1 MQHWKEFKGSTLVLD
16 ARVYACIRMYTYF
29 FKSVYLK
36 NKLVFEK
43 RRGIKMKS
51 LVVSAR
57 SRRSSKRLQNK
68 MVREAAVFGPVDRTT
83 ISKPLGSK
91 ALGSKALS
99 SEPLGS
105 KAFGLK
111 ALGSKALS
119 SEPLGSTGSKK
130 NFYRT
135 VRNIS
140 AETESIGEVLY
151 QDTDVIYL
159 GYIGGQKFKYGQSS
173 DFKKRLLAHKK
184 PGVFSCFL
192 PLKIFPCV
200 NGVAS
205 EKKVRDYVRRQNL
218 RTNYKSRGKS
228 LREII
233 LIRDLDRLADLTA
246 AMHKFSEETPRS
258 AYIPK

>member
-1 MQHWKEFKGSTLVLD
+1 
-16 ARVYACIRMYTYF
+16 MYTYF
-29 FKSVYLK
+29 LKSVYLK
-36 NKLVFEK
+36 NKLIFEK
-43 RRGIKMKS
+43 RRGYKMKS

-68 MVREAAVFGPVDRTT
+68 VVREAAVFRPVDRTT
-83 ISKPLGSK
+83 SSKALGTK
-91 ALGSKALS
+91 ALGSKAL
-99 SEPLGS
+99 G
-105 KAFGLK
+105 
-111 ALGSKALS
+111 

-218 RTNYKSRGKS
+218 RTHYKSRGKS

-233 LIRDLDRLADLTA
+233 LIRDLDGLADLTA

>member
-16 ARVYACIRMYTYF
+16 ACVYACIRMYTYF

-43 RRGIKMKS
+43 RRGYKMKS

-91 ALGSKALS
+91 ALGSKAF
-99 SEPLGS
+99 GS
-105 KAFGLK
+105 KA
-111 ALGSKALS
+111 
-119 SEPLGSTGSKK
+119 LGSTGSKK

-233 LIRDLDRLADLTA
+233 LIRDLDGLADLTA